1 MTNFPVRLTLRA
13 AWDIMEENAGIAR
26 ALGKGMKAKRSKL
39 EKREGIQRTLEG
51 YRRFDFDYIPFGS
64 NWEDPDENFDYT
76 GKDRRIGT
84 CLLRFGMAAL
94 APLLLKV
101 AYGCK
106 VVGKE
111 NLKALEKSG
120 AVCVSN
126 HIAYLD
132 TLFVRQAVGYF
143 RSFHTMGAEN
153 NKKGLGGAFIR
164 RGGMLPL
171 SYNLAAMRNFNRE
184 VDRLLKAGKI
194 VNFYAE
200 QAMWVNYQ
208 KPRPMKEG
216 AFYYAVRSD
225 VPVLPVFFTFKK
237 DKRGHMRRLVIHIL
251 PAVYADEALP
261 RKEKMK
267 ALKAGAEAAWKRCY
281 EEAYGVGLEY
291 LPDRRKL

>member
-1 MTNFPVRLTLRA
+1 
-13 AWDIMEENAGIAR
+13 MEENAGIAR

-64 NWEDPDENFDYT
+64 NWEDPDEHFDYT

-94 APLLLKV
+94 APLVLKV

-216 AFYYAVRSD
+216 AFYYAVRSN

-291 LPDRRKL
+291 LPDRRKRGGSI

>member
-1 MTNFPVRLTLRA
+1 MR
-13 AWDIMEENAGIAR
+13 
-26 ALGKGMKAKRSKL
+26 KKRTAV
-39 EKREGIQRTLEG
+39 EKREGIQRTLES
-51 YRRFDFDYIPFGS
+51 YRRFDYDYIPFGTK
-64 NWEDPDENFDYT
+64 WKDPDETFDYT
-76 GKDRRIGT
+76 GRDRRIGT
-84 CLLRFGMAAL
+84 FLLRFGMAVL
-94 APLLLKV
+94 APLVLKV

-106 VVGKE
+106 VVGRE
-111 NLKALEKSG
+111 NLKALGTSG

-143 RSFHTMGAEN
+143 RSFHTMAPEN
-153 NKKGLGGAFIR
+153 NKTGLGGAFIR

-216 AFYYAVRSD
+216 AFYYAVKSN
-225 VPVLPVFFTFKK
+225 VPVLPVFFTFQKN
-237 DKRGHMRRLVIHIL
+237 RSGCMRRLVIHIL
-251 PAVYADEALP
+251 PAVYADETLP

-267 ALKAGAEAAWKRCY
+267 AFKEGAEVAWKKCY
-281 EEAYGVGLEY
+281 KEAYGVELEY
-291 LPDRRKL
+291 LPDQRKHGASV

>member
-1 MTNFPVRLTLRA
+1 
-13 AWDIMEENAGIAR
+13 
-26 ALGKGMKAKRSKL
+26 
-39 EKREGIQRTLEG
+39 
-51 YRRFDFDYIPFGS
+51 
-64 NWEDPDENFDYT
+64 
-76 GKDRRIGT
+76 
-84 CLLRFGMAAL
+84 MAVL
-94 APLLLKV
+94 APLVLKV

-216 AFYYAVRSD
+216 AFYYAVRSN

>member
-1 MTNFPVRLTLRA
+1 
-13 AWDIMEENAGIAR
+13 MEENAGAAR
-26 ALGKGMKAKRSKL
+26 SFGEAMKEKRSKS
-39 EKREGIQRTLEG
+39 EKREGIQRTLES
-51 YRRFDFDYIPFGS
+51 YRRFDYDYIPFGN
-64 NWEDPDENFDYT
+64 NWEDPGEHFDYT

-84 CLLRFGMAAL
+84 FLLRVGMAAL
-94 APLLLKV
+94 APLVLKV

-106 VVGKE
+106 VVGRE
-111 NLKALEKSG
+111 NLKAIGKSG

-126 HIAYLD
+126 HIAFLD

-216 AFYYAVRSD
+216 AFYYAVRSN

-237 DKRGHMRRLVIHIL
+237 DKFGHMRRLVIHIL

-261 RKEKMK
+261 RKEKMR
-267 ALKAGAEAAWKRCY
+267 ALKAGAEEAWKTCY

-291 LPDRRKL
+291 LPDRRKRREGA

>member
-1 MTNFPVRLTLRA
+1 
-13 AWDIMEENAGIAR
+13 
-26 ALGKGMKAKRSKL
+26 MKAKRSKL

-64 NWEDPDENFDYT
+64 NWEDPDEHFDYT

-84 CLLRFGMAAL
+84 CLLRFGMAVL
-94 APLLLKV
+94 APLVLKV

-111 NLKALEKSG
+111 NSESPRKKAARCAFPTTSRILIPSSCGRRWGISAPSTRWARKTTRRGSG
-120 AVCVSN
+120 A
-126 HIAYLD
+126 
-132 TLFVRQAVGYF
+132 R
-143 RSFHTMGAEN
+143 
-153 NKKGLGGAFIR
+153 FIR

-194 VNFYAE
+194 VNFYCGARP
-200 QAMWVNYQ
+200 MWVNYQ

-225 VPVLPVFFTFKK
+225 VPVLPVFF
-237 DKRGHMRRLVIHIL
+237 
-251 PAVYADEALP
+251 
-261 RKEKMK
+261 
-267 ALKAGAEAAWKRCY
+267 
-281 EEAYGVGLEY
+281 Y
-291 LPDRRKL
+291 LQKG

>member
-1 MTNFPVRLTLRA
+1 
-13 AWDIMEENAGIAR
+13 MEENAGAAR

-39 EKREGIQRTLEG
+39 ERREGIQRTLEG

-64 NWEDPDENFDYT
+64 NWEDPDEKFDYT

-84 CLLRFGMAAL
+84 FLLRFGMAAL
-94 APLLLKV
+94 APLVLKV

-106 VVGKE
+106 VAGKE
-111 NLKALEKSG
+111 NLKALGKSG

-126 HIAYLD
+126 HIAFLD

-143 RSFHTMGAEN
+143 RSFHTMGPEN

-200 QAMWVNYQ
+200 QAMWVNYHEGGRLLLRRQERCACAARLLHLQ
-208 KPRPMKEG
+208 KG
-216 AFYYAVRSD
+216 
-225 VPVLPVFFTFKK
+225 
-237 DKRGHMRRLVIHIL
+237 
-251 PAVYADEALP
+251 
-261 RKEKMK
+261 
-267 ALKAGAEAAWKRCY
+267 
-281 EEAYGVGLEY
+281 
-291 LPDRRKL
+291 